1 MKKFK
6 AEIYKQLCPITLK
19 WNDQYLAHGRCKNR
33 GSVIMS
39 MILGVGVDPNKSLPL
54 NNVFF
59 KKKVNVFL
67 NIANMT
73 HWGKCSICSHFNLI
87 FWKEIWI
94 SDC

>member
-33 GSVIMS
+33 GSAIMS

-59 KKKVNVFL
+59 LKK
-67 NIANMT
+67 
-73 HWGKCSICSHFNLI
+73 GKC
-87 FWKEIWI
+87 I
-94 SDC
+94 SEHSKHDSLRKM